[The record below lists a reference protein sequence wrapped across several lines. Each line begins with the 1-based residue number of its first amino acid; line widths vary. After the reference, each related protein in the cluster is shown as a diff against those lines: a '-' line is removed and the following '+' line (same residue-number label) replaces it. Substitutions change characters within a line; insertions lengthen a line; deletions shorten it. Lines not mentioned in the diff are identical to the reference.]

1 LIKNK
6 KTTKPGTRFPILF
19 MYGNQKQHSFNLPF
33 EPKWDILHKSK
44 KPPDI
49 GNSHTT
55 IVTTMV
61 YGALQLTSLRGDI

>member
-1 LIKNK
+1 
-6 KTTKPGTRFPILF
+6 